1 MSSPAPTTTQID
13 DPEMGVTWFYSV
25 VGIIFFVTFAL
36 TVCVLFFG
44 VQRDLIQDYVIDE
57 KPAFSTH
64 LRVEQMALLGAY
76 GTYAEEVDD
85 KQTDRVR
92 IPIARAMELLAK

>member
-1 MSSPAPTTTQID
+1 
-13 DPEMGVTWFYSV
+13 
-25 VGIIFFVTFAL
+25 
-36 TVCVLFFG
+36 VLFFG

-57 KPAFSTH
+57 KPAFSTQ

-85 KQTDRVR
+85 KPTDRIR
-92 IPIARAMELLAK
+92 IPIERAMELLAK